1 MSVQYREFTAN
12 LNCKD
17 KFDIA
22 MSSLPE
28 PVYRYPQP
36 LRDLLNTFELTGDR
50 PVAPE
55 LLNRLALSYRSS
67 WLGPLFIGDEQA
79 DLSSRY
85 YEVFIAQE
93 QKVPT
98 RHNWHDTFNALMWVL
113 YPHTKQLLNRLHCEE
128 IERFGLHPR
137 TPKRNRLTHFDE
149 CGLVIAVPEDR
160 LEIANKL
167 LQQLATHQWRQVLI
181 DNRGEWETTLFPMI
195 FGHALY
201 EMLLNPFIG
210 LTAKWLAVVVPADF
224 PAMDW
229 HSRYQQADQ
238 TLGRRIVELDALA
251 DKRILKPVPLLGIPG
266 WYAGQSKAFYA
277 DESYFRP
284 LAANTPAT
292 SQLPLTCLD

>member
-1 MSVQYREFTAN
+1 MTVQYREFTAN

-17 KFDIA
+17 KSDTA
-22 MSSLPE
+22 MSSQSE
-28 PVYRYPQP
+28 PVNRYPQP
-36 LRDLLNTFELTGDR
+36 LSDLFKTFELTGDR
-50 PVAPE
+50 PVTPE
-55 LLNRLALSYRSS
+55 LLNRLALSYTSLWS
-67 WLGPLFIGDEQA
+67 GPRFIGDEQA

-93 QKVPT
+93 QQVPT

-113 YPHTKQLLNRLHCEE
+113 YPRTKQRLNQLHCEE

-160 LEIANKL
+160 LKTANNL
-167 LQQLATHQWRQVLI
+167 LQQLATHQWQQVLI
-181 DNRGEWETTLFPMI
+181 DYQEEWQKTLFPMI

-224 PAMDW
+224 PGMDW

-238 TLGRRIVELDALA
+238 SLSRRIIELDALA
-251 DKRILKPVPLLGIPG
+251 DKRVLKPLPLLGIPG

-284 LAANTPAT
+284 LAANAPAT
-292 SQLPLTCLD
+292 IQLPLTSSD